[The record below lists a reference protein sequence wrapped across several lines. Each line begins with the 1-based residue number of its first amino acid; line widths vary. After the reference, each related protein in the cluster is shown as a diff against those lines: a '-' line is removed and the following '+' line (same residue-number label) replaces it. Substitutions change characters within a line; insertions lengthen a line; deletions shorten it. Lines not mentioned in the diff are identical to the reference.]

1 MELEYKWL
9 MPEKNAAE
17 ESCSAIMSDPFMAGM
32 AKGEAVI
39 KMDSNYYDTEDGI
52 LKNKFHAA
60 LRIRKENGKSVLC
73 LKIPKIK
80 EGSFAAREEYETEA
94 ESIAEG
100 LEILP
105 GTGAPA
111 DLCRKI
117 SSLPLKKIARVC
129 FIRHFFC
136 IQSNNGC
143 LGSKEESFI
152 AEISFDEGHAER
164 HLEPFSVSAISEIEL
179 EFKSGNEAFF
189 HKWAENF
196 ARHFKLKPLSLS
208 KLAQALFYQEKH

>member
-1 MELEYKWL
+1 
-9 MPEKNAAE
+9 MPAKNAGR

-52 LKNKFHAA
+52 LKNKFHSA

-73 LKIPKIK
+73 LKIPQKK
-80 EGSFAAREEYETEA
+80 EGAFAVREEYETEA
-94 ESIAEG
+94 EDIAKG
-100 LEILP
+100 LELLP
-105 GTGAPA
+105 KSGAPA
-111 DLCRKI
+111 DLCREI
-117 SSLPLKKIARVC
+117 SSLPLKTIAKIC
-129 FIRHFFC
+129 FLRHSFC
-136 IQSNNGC
+136 IQANSDC
-143 LGSKEESFI
+143 LGSKEEAFV

-164 HLEPFSVSAISEIEL
+164 HLKPFNVSDISEIEL

-189 HKWAENF
+189 HKWSEEF
-196 ARHFKLKPLSLS
+196 ERHFKLRPLSLS